1 MSAFEKEK
9 EKNHPKQ
16 VDLNSQDAQN
26 SQEQTKSGAEV
37 YSDKKSPASK
47 SADSDID
54 RKKFF
59 QSLLQSK
66 NGPKLEAA
74 VPNTI
79 PEESESEPNSP
90 AREEISASSDDSTT
104 VVETDVQAENIH
116 SECNG
121 DVDEKLAHPEESSSK
136 VEDSLSATGVSSDV
150 RGAEVAEQ
158 SVDQRTDFPDK
169 GPNPDSG
176 EIGESQAETSNISE
190 KSATSETETD
200 ERENSTTLPSTET
213 TLAETDQSAK
223 GDESVDE
230 KPTESPPESE
240 NKENAEEVSSGENKN
255 GENDENRTTNDSLLS
270 DQVNE
275 NLASSKEGKDLLDEK
290 HKPKDVDSSLTIA
303 VKSSYIGAPCEASED
318 TESRSET
325 TEVSSRTT
333 EVSSREESVDPSESV
348 AKIEDKSSAQ
358 SEEKQ
363 TSVES
368 SPTSTASKPS
378 QPGSPSSTSQ
388 TGAESSPAST
398 ASAAAAGTSN
408 GDSPEL
414 KSTYRAYVNIPEYL
428 WSPIHQR
435 LLGDLLFAIE
445 SDVQVWRR

>member
-1 MSAFEKEK
+1 MSAYEKEK
-9 EKNHPKQ
+9 ENNRPKQ
-16 VDLNSQDAQN
+16 VDVSSQDAEN
-26 SQEQTKSGAEV
+26 SQEQTKPGAEV
-37 YSDKKSPASK
+37 HSDKKSPSPK

-66 NGPKLEAA
+66 NGPKLEAT
-74 VPNTI
+74 VPKTI

-90 AREEISASSDDSTT
+90 AHGEIPASSDDSTSA
-104 VVETDVQAENIH
+104 VETGVRAENIH

-121 DVDEKLAHPEESSSK
+121 TGDEKLAHPEESSSMA
-136 VEDSLSATGVSSDV
+136 EDSLSATGVSSEV

-158 SVDQRTDFPDK
+158 SMDQKTDLPEQ
-169 GPNPDSG
+169 GPNLDSSD
-176 EIGESQAETSNISE
+176 IGESQAETSNISE
-190 KSATSETETD
+190 KSAKSETETD
-200 ERENSTTLPSTET
+200 KKDNSTTLSPTDT
-213 TLAETDQSAK
+213 TLAETDQSGKSDKVVDAK
-223 GDESVDE
+223 A
-230 KPTESPPESE
+230 TELPPQNE
-240 NKENAEEVSSGENKN
+240 NKENATELSSSENKN
-255 GENDENRTTNDSLLS
+255 GESPENRTTNDSTLPEK
-270 DQVNE
+270 VTE
-275 NLASSKEGKDLLDEK
+275 NHASSKEGKDLLEEK
-290 HKPKDVDSSLTIA
+290 DKPKDVDSSLTIA
-303 VKSSYIGAPCEASED
+303 VKSSYIGAPCEASE
-318 TESRSET
+318 ESEAK
-325 TEVSSRTT
+325 
-333 EVSSREESVDPSESV
+333 EVSSREEGVDPSESV
-348 AKIEDKSSAQ
+348 AKNEDKSSAQ

-378 QPGSPSSTSQ
+378 QPGSPSSASQ

-408 GDSPEL
+408 GGSPDP